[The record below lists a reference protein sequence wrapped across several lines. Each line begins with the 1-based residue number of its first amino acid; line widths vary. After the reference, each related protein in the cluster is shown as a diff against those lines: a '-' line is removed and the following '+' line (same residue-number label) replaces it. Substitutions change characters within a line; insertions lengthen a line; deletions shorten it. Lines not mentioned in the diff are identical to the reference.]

1 MILRG
6 LEVNAAFLNAATQNN
21 AKKGVEKQVISEFE
35 RLMQSKKDGY
45 AVGENVDMRKLN
57 SGVDMLL
64 QGYERQV

>member
-1 MILRG
+1 MIVRG
-6 LEVNAAFLNAATQNN
+6 LEVNAAFLNAATQN

-45 AVGENVDMRKLN
+45 AVGKNVDMQKLN